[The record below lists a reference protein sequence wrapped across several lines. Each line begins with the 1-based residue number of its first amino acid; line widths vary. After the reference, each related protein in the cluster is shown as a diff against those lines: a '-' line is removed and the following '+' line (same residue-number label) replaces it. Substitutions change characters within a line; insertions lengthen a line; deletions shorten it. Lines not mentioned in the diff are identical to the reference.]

1 MGDVDVVVVGSGPN
15 GLAAA
20 VTLVRA
26 GLRVRVLEAED
37 TAGGGARTLP
47 LGRDGLVVR
56 PGFDAEQVAALPHD
70 VCSAVHPLALASPF
84 LRAFDLAAHGVRL
97 VSPDISYAHPLP
109 DGAVLAHR
117 SLDATVASLG
127 REGDAWRRTFRP
139 LVDRPD
145 VLASLLL
152 GDRRT
157 LLAGGSR
164 TRSARTGRAPGVTPP
179 ASTRGFLRVAAALA
193 DGLLRAP
200 RSDRAGALLAGVAV
214 HAMAPLSSPAATGT
228 GLLLGTLGHAGGW
241 PVPVGGSRAIVDAL
255 LAGLR
260 AHGVEVETGR
270 RVTSW
275 GDLPSGADVVLTTSV
290 PRALGIVGQRLPR
303 HVRAA
308 LRRFRGGPGAAAV
321 QLVLDGPVPWAD
333 ARVGAAGTVH
343 VAGTVDDVR
352 RAQAA
357 VRAGRHAER
366 PVVLL
371 GDPTP
376 WDPARER
383 DGLRVVWAYAHVP
396 AGSGRDV
403 TDDVLAHVARY
414 APDVRDRVV
423 ATRCVPASRMSAH
436 DENLLG
442 GDIAAGAV
450 TAWQMLARPRLAA
463 DPHHLGE
470 VDGRHVLLG
479 SSATPPGPGVHGMS
493 GHLAAL
499 SLLRRRGVRPG
510 PLAAPTDGRAR

>member
-84 LRAFDLAAHGVRL
+84 LQAFDLAARGVRL
-97 VSPDISYAHPLP
+97 VSPDVSYAHPLP
-109 DGAVLAHR
+109 GGAALAHR
-117 SLDATVASLG
+117 SLDATTDSLG
-127 REGDAWRRTFRP
+127 AEGAAWRRTFEP
-139 LVDRPD
+139 LAERPD
-145 VLASLLL
+145 ALAELLL
-152 GDRRT
+152 GDRRA
-157 LLAGGSR
+157 LLRG
-164 TRSARTGRAPGVTPP
+164 P
-179 ASTRGFLRVAAALA
+179 AQSDRLRVAAALT

-200 RSDRAGALLAGVAV
+200 RSGRAGALLAGVAV
-214 HAMAPLSSPAATGT
+214 HAMAPLASPAATGT
-228 GLLLGTLGHAGGW
+228 GLLLGALGHASGW
-241 PVPVGGSRAIVDAL
+241 PVPLGGSRAIVDAL
-255 LAGLR
+255 FADLR
-260 AHGVEVETGR
+260 AHGARVETGR
-270 RVTSW
+270 RVASW
-275 GDLPSGADVVLTTSV
+275 GDLPSGADVILTTSV

-333 ARVGAAGTVH
+333 ARVGTAGTVH

-366 PVVLL
+366 PLVLL

-414 APDVRDRVV
+414 APDIRDRVV

-450 TAWQMLARPRLAA
+450 TVWQMVARPRLAC
-463 DPHHLGE
+463 DPHHLGD
-470 VDGRHVLLG
+470 VDGRRVMLG

-493 GHLAAL
+493 GYLAAR
-499 SLLRRRGVRPG
+499 SLLRRRGMRPG
-510 PLAAPTDGRAR
+510 SLRPARSGTG